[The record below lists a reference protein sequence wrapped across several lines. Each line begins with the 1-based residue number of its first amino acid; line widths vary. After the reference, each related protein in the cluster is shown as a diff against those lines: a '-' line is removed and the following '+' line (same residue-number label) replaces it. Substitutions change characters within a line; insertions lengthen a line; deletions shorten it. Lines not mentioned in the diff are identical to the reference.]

1 MAKTPGN
8 QALRKS
14 KMISRLAISVT
25 LLASLAPAQQA
36 VRRQWDANF
45 LSHRPAG
52 QTNRVSGVSSDDAY
66 LGITIWRLRPSVT
79 SDNPAVRLK
88 LEDGK
93 EWTPERVSAAAALSS
108 GDKIRIGI
116 EAARPGYLYVLQ
128 DKYFGRVIFPSGTSD
143 NYVAPGTM
151 VMVPSEKSQP
161 AYLTFNRFEDV
172 TVFLAPQP
180 IPGIAIESMP
190 IRIAPALLADW
201 RTLWGNSVRR
211 LGQTFPGTN
220 AISLAE
226 ARSKQLTQ
234 DDPLPQDLY
243 HSDAPGEPILADLE
257 KSLIAKSSFG
267 TGMLGGSMLGGISNR
282 RNPEAAPTPTSTSP
296 LSRIT
301 ESSLLTSTQEEKPG
315 YGLYSYVLFGAPPD
329 SFDSNRWRRYYQTIL
344 AFLTL
349 PPAGAT
355 EKYVPPQGLNLTF
368 LPVTLSAQEL
378 PSIRYL
384 PIQFRFD
391 PERLS
396 AHVREHQAGGK
407 TFAGHGSSNGDNAC
421 VLVSS
426 YDYARAQKLLS
437 MLPGPHLEGP
447 YIVSVEQP
455 LGKTGSLPAR
465 YLYQDLSSVPPELV
479 NLWFKE
485 FMVQAQDQDF
495 WKSRGKEQFVLR
507 LRTVIGI
514 ASQQVPDF
522 RGAIT
527 WAFIGVPHK

>member
-1 MAKTPGN
+1 
-8 QALRKS
+8 
-14 KMISRLAISVT
+14 MISRLAISIG
-25 LLASLAPAQQA
+25 LLASLALAQGD
-36 VRRQWDANF
+36 RRQWDANF

-52 QTNRVSGVSSDDAY
+52 QTNRGSVKSYDDAY
-66 LGITIWRLRPSVT
+66 LGITIWRLRPSVP
-79 SDNPAVRLK
+79 SDNPAVRMK
-88 LEDGK
+88 LEDGQ
-93 EWTPERVSAAAALSS
+93 EWTPERVSSRNTLSS
-108 GDKIRIGI
+108 GDRIRIGI
-116 EAARPGYLYVLQ
+116 EAARPGYLYVLG
-128 DKYFGRVIFPSGTSD
+128 DRYFARVIFPSGTSD
-143 NYVAPGTM
+143 NYVAPGKM

-161 AYLTFNRFEDV
+161 AYLKFNRYDTFNV
-172 TVFLAPQP
+172 LLAPRPVPSIAVQP
-180 IPGIAIESMP
+180 MP
-190 IRIAPALLADW
+190 ERIAPEVLADW
-201 RTLWGNSVRR
+201 RTLWGNSVGR
-211 LGQTFPGTN
+211 LGPAFPSTN
-220 AISLAE
+220 AITPAE
-226 ARSKQLTQ
+226 ASLRQLTQ
-234 DDPLPQDLY
+234 DDPLPQDIY
-243 HSDAPGEPILADLE
+243 HSDAPGEPILADIE
-257 KSLIAKSSFG
+257 KSLIAKSTFG
-267 TGMLGGSMLGGISNR
+267 TGMLGGISNR
-282 RNPEAAPTPTSTSP
+282 RAPEPAPTPTSTSP
-296 LSRIT
+296 LSRIA
-301 ESSLLTSTQEEKPG
+301 ESSFLTPAQEEKPG

-344 AFLTL
+344 SFLTL

-391 PERLS
+391 PERMA

-407 TFAGHGSSNGDNAC
+407 PFSGHGSSNGDNAC
-421 VLVSS
+421 MLVSS

-455 LGKTGSLPAR
+455 LGKASSLPAR

-485 FMVQAQDQDF
+485 FMVQAQDQEF
-495 WKSRGKEQFVLR
+495 WKTRTQEQFILR

-527 WAFIGVPHK
+527 WAFIAAPRK

>member
-1 MAKTPGN
+1 MTC
-8 QALRKS
+8 
-14 KMISRLAISVT
+14 RLAVSLA
-25 LLASLAPAQQA
+25 LLASLALGQGE
-36 VRRQWDANF
+36 RRQWDANF

-52 QTNRVSGVSSDDAY
+52 QTNHVAVKSYDDAY
-66 LGITIWRLRPSVT
+66 LGITIWRLRPSVP
-79 SDNPAVRLK
+79 SDNRAVRVK

-93 EWTPERVSAAAALSS
+93 EWTPERVSSNNKLSS
-108 GDKIRIGI
+108 GDRIRIGI
-116 EAARPGYLYVLQ
+116 EAARPGYLYVLG
-128 DKYFGRVIFPSGTSD
+128 DKYFARVIFPSAASGTSD

-151 VMVPSEKSQP
+151 VMVPSDKSQP
-161 AYLTFNRFEDV
+161 AYLKFNRYQTF
-172 TVFLAPQP
+172 TVLLAPQP
-180 IPGIAIESMP
+180 VPRIAVESMP
-190 IRIAPALLADW
+190 DRIAPELFADW
-201 RTLWGNSVRR
+201 RTLWGASVWR
-211 LGQTFPGTN
+211 LGPTFPGSN
-220 AISLAE
+220 AITPVE
-226 ARSKQLTQ
+226 ARLRQLTQ
-234 DDPLPQDLY
+234 DDPLPQDIY
-243 HSDAPGEPILADLE
+243 HSDTPGEPILVDIE
-257 KSLIAKSSFG
+257 KSLIANSSFDMG
-267 TGMLGGSMLGGISNR
+267 FSRLGGISNR

-301 ESSLLTSTQEEKPG
+301 ESSFLTPVQEEKPG

-329 SFDSNRWRRYYQTIL
+329 SFDSNRWHRYYQTIL

-378 PSIRYL
+378 PSIRYV

-391 PERLS
+391 PERMA

-407 TFAGHGSSNGDNAC
+407 PFAGHGSSNGDNAC
-421 VLVSS
+421 MLVSS

-455 LGKTGSLPAR
+455 LGNASSLPAR

-485 FMVQAQDQDF
+485 FMVQAQEQEF
-495 WKSRGKEQFVLR
+495 WKTRTQEQFILR

-522 RGAIT
+522 RGTIT
-527 WAFIGVPHK
+527 WAFVTVPHK